1 MGRASEDSVGPE
13 RSDADGCTAAA
24 RLGIELRALRRRT
37 GKSLK
42 NLEELVHVSD
52 SSMSRYLSGRIV
64 PPWPVIERLSRLAG
78 EDPYSLRPLWEHLD
92 GDRHRQGRCAPE
104 PAETVAALP
113 AALGVPEKAAE
124 PLRWHRRRP
133 RTAVAALT
141 AMTAVVFGGLG
152 LVTGLELAPGPRV
165 VPAAAQ
171 DDACTNWPWPTRT
184 AGQAAIPPATV
195 HGQAHAPVV
204 RLLTGSVGGRQMA
217 WAQITGGRYGD
228 RVWLDWSRNN
238 GQTWI
243 QCGPFTTTTATFA
256 SRAHEIG
263 TGWRFRACGDTPRA
277 AVNAPRDAC
286 TGFW

>member
-1 MGRASEDSVGPE
+1 MEPASEDPVGPE
-13 RSDADGCTAAA
+13 RPEAGGCTAAA
-24 RLGIELRALRRRT
+24 RLGAELQALRRRT

-42 NLEELVHVSD
+42 RLEELVHVSD

-64 PPWPVIERLSRLAG
+64 PPWPVIERLCRLAG
-78 EDPYSLRPLWEHLD
+78 EDPYRLRPLWEHLD
-92 GDRHRQGRCAPE
+92 GERHRQGRCAPE
-104 PAETVAALP
+104 PSEAVTALP
-113 AALGVPEKAAE
+113 APLDVPEKTDP

-141 AMTAVVFGGLG
+141 VMTAVVFGGLG
-152 LVTGLELAPGPRV
+152 LVTGRELAPGPRV

-171 DDACTNWPWPTRT
+171 DDACTNWTWPTGT
-184 AGQAAIPPATV
+184 AGRAAIPPATV
-195 HGQAHAPVV
+195 HGQGHAPVV
-204 RLLTGSVGGRQMA
+204 RLLTGTVGGRPMA
-217 WAQITGGRYGD
+217 WAQITGARYGD

-263 TGWRFRACGDTPRA
+263 TRWRFRACGDTPRA
-277 AVNAPRDAC
+277 AENFPRDAC